1 MISGLQALQE
11 IETAANQARSQEGQL
26 DGALRSASD
35 ELTRLRVE
43 RAGLLRQFAQ
53 IRLDLI
59 QREGLVGGL
68 DVAERRALDLIGQTR
83 AALDQLT
90 GRQGEVDAQR
100 LQAETDRH
108 AHADEV
114 TKIMSTLEELQ
125 ARVEPQI
132 RGGQAWIGQKGMVD
146 RVEAVWTAADKK
158 AAQAETDREAKR
170 KPYEADPL
178 FSYLWKRGY
187 GTAQYR
193 ANYFTRYVDGK
204 VANLVGFQG
213 ARANYAMLN
222 EIPAR
227 LREHADRCRSDLDAE
242 RGKLVAIEQ
251 DGLKQAGSE
260 AIETKLVAARATLA
274 EADNRLN
281 TAVAAMKAIDEERA
295 KLLVEGE
302 NSNYQ
307 RAIDMIAEADS
318 HQDLQSLRRS
328 AAQTRSD
335 ADDAIVTQ
343 IEKADG
349 RAAAVEQQVAELRSK
364 ALDLA
369 QRRAEIEAQRE
380 TFRRRGYDNPM
391 GQFSN
396 EQTIGNVLGGI
407 LQGVVQGA
415 VLGQVLQG
423 GYSQRA
429 PRADGGFG
437 GQGGFT
443 FPSSRGG
450 GGMQQ
455 PPGEWINRGQ
465 PGGNWGPDQGSFGGD
480 DSFKTGGQF

>member
-1 MISGLQALQE
+1 MISGLQALRE
-11 IETAANQARSQEGQL
+11 IENAANQARGQEGQL

-35 ELTRLRVE
+35 ELARLRAE
-43 RAGLLRQFAQ
+43 RAALLRQYAQ
-53 IRLDLI
+53 VRLDLI
-59 QREGLVGGL
+59 QREGLVNQL
-68 DVAERRALDLIGQTR
+68 DAAERRALDLINQTR

-90 GRQGEVDAQR
+90 ARQADVQAR
-100 LQAETDRH
+100 HLQAETDRH
-108 AHADEV
+108 ARADEV
-114 TKIMSTLEELQ
+114 TKLLSSLEELQ
-125 ARVEPQI
+125 ARVEPQV
-132 RGGQAWIGQKGMVD
+132 RSSPAWIGQKGTVD
-146 RVEAVWTAADKK
+146 RSESVWTAADKK
-158 AAQAETDREAKR
+158 AEQAETDREAKG

-187 GTAQYR
+187 GTAKYR
-193 ANYFTRYVDGK
+193 ASYFVQYIDGK
-204 VANLVGFQG
+204 VASLVGFQG

-227 LREHADRCRSDLDAE
+227 LREHADRCRADLDAE
-242 RGKLVAIEQ
+242 RGKLTAIEHE
-251 DGLKQAGSE
+251 GLKQAGSE
-260 AIETKLVAARATLA
+260 AIEAKLVAARATLD
-274 EADNRLN
+274 EADHRLEEADA
-281 TAVAAMKAIDEERA
+281 TMKALDQERS
-295 KLLVEGE
+295 KLLVTGE

-307 RAIDMIAEADS
+307 RAIDILAEADS

-343 IEKADG
+343 IEKADA
-349 RAAAVEQQVAELRSK
+349 RAAAVEQQVAELRAK

-369 QRRAEIEAQRE
+369 RRRAEIESQRE

-396 EQTIGNVLGGI
+396 EQAIGNVLGGI

-423 GYSQRA
+423 GYNQRA

-443 FPSSRGG
+443 FPSAGGG
-450 GGMQQ
+450 GGMRQ
-455 PPGEWINRGQ
+455 PPGEWINRGD
-465 PGGNWGPDQGSFGGD
+465 PGGNWGPDPGSFGGD
-480 DSFKTGGQF
+480 DTFRTGGTF